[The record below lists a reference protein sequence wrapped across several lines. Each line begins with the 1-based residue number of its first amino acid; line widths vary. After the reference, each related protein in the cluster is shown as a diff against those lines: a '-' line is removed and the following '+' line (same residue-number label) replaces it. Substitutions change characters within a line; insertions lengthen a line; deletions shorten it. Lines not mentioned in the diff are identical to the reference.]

1 MRTIGAFSVLVLLAA
16 CSSAPPVKPADPVAL
31 VSTARVAQGSIAETV
46 TLYGAAESGTAA
58 RTGLVAPIEAIV
70 VAIDAPVGT
79 PVSRGQVIVR
89 LTPSPIARLDL
100 TRADTEARLASAAL
114 GRAERLRADGLVG
127 NAEVETARAAARAA
141 SATRASLSAR
151 TGALVLR
158 AASAGFVDTITPSI
172 GDLVPA
178 GGVVVV
184 TIAKAGDLRARFG
197 VDPALARRL
206 GRGARLQ
213 ILPAGGGSPFS
224 APVQS
229 VVPVVDPL
237 TRLASVYTLIPA
249 TASIGAG
256 ETLTASIQISEAAT
270 ALTIPYAALLD
281 EGGQPFVFVVER
293 GVAHRR
299 DVTTGPA
306 SGDQIAILKGV
317 SSGEVIVISGGTAL
331 EDGMKV
337 RTK

>member
-1 MRTIGAFSVLVLLAA
+1 MRKFGAFLILMLLAA
-16 CSSAPPVKPADPVAL
+16 CSSAPPEKPQDPVAL
-31 VSTARVAQGSIAETV
+31 VSTARVVQGSIAETV

-70 VAIDAPVGT
+70 VAIEAPVGT
-79 PVSRGQVIVR
+79 AVSTGQVIVR
-89 LTPSPIARLDL
+89 LAPSPTARLDL

-127 NAEVETARAAARAA
+127 NAEVETARAAAHAA
-141 SATRASLSAR
+141 LATRASLSAR
-151 TGALVLR
+151 AGALVLR
-158 AASAGFVDTITPSI
+158 AANPGFVDSIIPSI

-178 GGVVVV
+178 GSVVA
-184 TIAKAGDLRARFG
+184 TIARSDNLRARFG
-197 VDPALARRL
+197 IDPALARRL
-206 GRGARLQ
+206 ARSARLQ
-213 ILPAGGGSPFS
+213 ILPAGGGNPFS

-229 VVPVVDPL
+229 VVPVVDPV

-249 TASIGAG
+249 TAGIGAG
-256 ETLTASIQISEAAT
+256 EALTASIQISEATT

-293 GVAHRR
+293 GVAYRR

-306 SGDQIAILKGV
+306 SGDQIAILSGV
-317 SSGEVIVISGGTAL
+317 KAGEVIVIAGGTAL
-331 EDGMKV
+331 EDGIKV

>member
-1 MRTIGAFSVLVLLAA
+1 MRTIGAFSVIVLLAA

-46 TLYGAAESGTAA
+46 TLYGAAESGSAA

-79 PVSRGQVIVR
+79 AVSRGQAIVR
-89 LTPSPIARLDL
+89 LALSPIARLDL

-158 AASAGFVDTITPSI
+158 AANTGFVDTITPSI

-178 GGVVVV
+178 GGVVA

>member
-1 MRTIGAFSVLVLLAA
+1 MRTIGAFSVIVLLAA

-79 PVSRGQVIVR
+79 AVSRGQAIVR
-89 LTPSPIARLDL
+89 LALSPIARLDL

-158 AASAGFVDTITPSI
+158 AANTGFVDTITPSI

-178 GGVVVV
+178 GGVVA

-256 ETLTASIQISEAAT
+256 ETLTANIQISEAAT

-331 EDGMKV
+331 EDGMRV

>member
-1 MRTIGAFSVLVLLAA
+1 MRTIGAFSVIVLLAA

-46 TLYGAAESGTAA
+46 TLYGAAESGTAV

-79 PVSRGQVIVR
+79 AVSRGQAIVR
-89 LTPSPIARLDL
+89 LALSPIARLDL

-178 GGVVVV
+178 GGVVA

-256 ETLTASIQISEAAT
+256 ETLTASIQISEAET

>member
-1 MRTIGAFSVLVLLAA
+1 MRTIGAFSVIVLLAA

-46 TLYGAAESGTAA
+46 TLYGAAESGTAV

-79 PVSRGQVIVR
+79 AVSRGQAIVR
-89 LTPSPIARLDL
+89 LALSPIARLDL

-158 AASAGFVDTITPSI
+158 AANNGFVDTITPSI

-178 GGVVVV
+178 GGVVA

>member
-1 MRTIGAFSVLVLLAA
+1 MRTIGAFSVIVLLAA

-46 TLYGAAESGTAA
+46 TLYGAAESGSAA

-79 PVSRGQVIVR
+79 AVSRGQAIVR
-89 LTPSPIARLDL
+89 LALSPIARLDL

-158 AASAGFVDTITPSI
+158 AANNGFVDTITPSI

-178 GGVVVV
+178 GGVVA

>member
-1 MRTIGAFSVLVLLAA
+1 MRTIGAFSVIVLLAA

-46 TLYGAAESGTAA
+46 TLYGAAESGTAV

-79 PVSRGQVIVR
+79 AVSRGQAIVR
-89 LTPSPIARLDL
+89 LALSPIARLDL

-158 AASAGFVDTITPSI
+158 AANTGFVDTITPSI

-178 GGVVVV
+178 GGVVA

-256 ETLTASIQISEAAT
+256 ETLTASIQISEAET

>member
-1 MRTIGAFSVLVLLAA
+1 MRTIGAFSVIVLLAA

-79 PVSRGQVIVR
+79 AVSRGQAIVR
-89 LTPSPIARLDL
+89 LALSPIARLDL

-158 AASAGFVDTITPSI
+158 AANNGFVDTITPSI

-178 GGVVVV
+178 GGVVA

-256 ETLTASIQISEAAT
+256 ETLTANIQISEAET

>member
-1 MRTIGAFSVLVLLAA
+1 MRTIGAFSVIVLLAA

-79 PVSRGQVIVR
+79 AVSRGQAIVR
-89 LTPSPIARLDL
+89 LALSPIARLDL

-158 AASAGFVDTITPSI
+158 AANTGFVDTITPSI

-178 GGVVVV
+178 GGVVA

-331 EDGMKV
+331 EDGIKV

>member
-1 MRTIGAFSVLVLLAA
+1 MRKFGALLILMLLAA
-16 CSSAPPVKPADPVAL
+16 CSSAPPEKPQDPVAL
-31 VSTARVAQGSIAETV
+31 VSTARVVQGSIAETV

-58 RTGLVAPIEAIV
+58 RTGLVAPIEAVV
-70 VAIDAPVGT
+70 VAIEAPVGT
-79 PVSRGQVIVR
+79 AVSTGQVIVR
-89 LTPSPIARLDL
+89 LAPSPAARLDL

-141 SATRASLSAR
+141 LATRASLSAR
-151 TGALVLR
+151 AGALVLR
-158 AASAGFVDTITPSI
+158 AANSGFVDSIIPSI

-178 GGVVVV
+178 GSVVA
-184 TIAKAGDLRARFG
+184 TIARSGNLRARFG
-197 VDPALARRL
+197 IDPALARRL
-206 GRGARLQ
+206 ARDARLQ

-229 VVPVVDPL
+229 VVPVVDPV

-249 TASIGAG
+249 TAGIGAG
-256 ETLTASIQISEAAT
+256 ETLTASIQISAATT

-299 DVTTGPA
+299 DVSIGPA

-317 SSGEVIVISGGTAL
+317 GSGEVIVISGGTAL

>member
-1 MRTIGAFSVLVLLAA
+1 MRTIGAFSVIVLLAA

-46 TLYGAAESGTAA
+46 TLYGAAESGTAT

-79 PVSRGQVIVR
+79 AVSRGQAIVR
-89 LTPSPIARLDL
+89 LALSPIARLDL

-158 AASAGFVDTITPSI
+158 AANNGFVDTITPSI

-178 GGVVVV
+178 GGVVA

>member
-1 MRTIGAFSVLVLLAA
+1 MRTIGAFSVIVLLAA

-79 PVSRGQVIVR
+79 AVSRGQAIVR
-89 LTPSPIARLDL
+89 LALSPIARLDL

-158 AASAGFVDTITPSI
+158 AANTGFVDTITPSI

-178 GGVVVV
+178 GGVVA

>member
-1 MRTIGAFSVLVLLAA
+1 MRTIGAFSVIVLLAA

-79 PVSRGQVIVR
+79 AVSRGQAIVR
-89 LTPSPIARLDL
+89 LAPSPIARLDL

-158 AASAGFVDTITPSI
+158 AANTGFVDTITPSI

-178 GGVVVV
+178 GGVVA
-184 TIAKAGDLRARFG
+184 TIARSGDLRARFG

-331 EDGMKV
+331 EDGIKV

>member
-1 MRTIGAFSVLVLLAA
+1 MRTIGAFSVIVLLAA

-46 TLYGAAESGTAA
+46 TLYGAAESGTAV

-79 PVSRGQVIVR
+79 AVSRGQAIVR
-89 LTPSPIARLDL
+89 LALSPIARLDL

-158 AASAGFVDTITPSI
+158 AANTGFVDTITPSI

-178 GGVVVV
+178 GGVVA

-256 ETLTASIQISEAAT
+256 ETLTANIQISEAET

>member
-1 MRTIGAFSVLVLLAA
+1 MRTIGAFSVIVLLAA

-178 GGVVVV
+178 GGVVV

-249 TASIGAG
+249 TAGIGAG
-256 ETLTASIQISEAAT
+256 ETLTASIQVSEAAT

-331 EDGMKV
+331 EDGIKV

>member
-1 MRTIGAFSVLVLLAA
+1 MRTIGAFSVIVLLAA

-79 PVSRGQVIVR
+79 AVSRGQAIVR
-89 LTPSPIARLDL
+89 LALSPIARLDL

-158 AASAGFVDTITPSI
+158 AANTGFVDTITPSI

-178 GGVVVV
+178 GGVVA

-256 ETLTASIQISEAAT
+256 ETLTANIQISEAAT

>member
-1 MRTIGAFSVLVLLAA
+1 MRTIGAFSVIVLLAA

-79 PVSRGQVIVR
+79 AVSRGQAIVR
-89 LTPSPIARLDL
+89 LALSPIARLDL

-158 AASAGFVDTITPSI
+158 AANNGFVDTITPSI

-178 GGVVVV
+178 GGVVA

>member
-1 MRTIGAFSVLVLLAA
+1 MRTIGAFSVIVLLAA

-79 PVSRGQVIVR
+79 AVSRGQAIVR
-89 LTPSPIARLDL
+89 LALSPIARLDL

-158 AASAGFVDTITPSI
+158 AANTGFVDTITPSI

-178 GGVVVV
+178 GGVVA

-256 ETLTASIQISEAAT
+256 ETLTANIQISEAET